1 LTARIYLA
9 FSAALLVACS
19 ARGVPTEVPTEA
31 GRHRAALASV
41 TVANETSLLLEIA
54 FRTAV
59 PPVQEIVIGRVAPG
73 SKVAMAPV
81 PGGEPIIMIARRD
94 DGAEYQSK
102 IQSFPLDGVVLWS
115 IPKSATF
122 VVPAQSK

>member
-1 LTARIYLA
+1 MIRKLLMVLATTAA
-9 FSAALLVACS
+9 GCG
-19 ARGVPTEVPTEA
+19 ARTVPTETPTEP

-41 TVANETSLLLEIA
+41 TVVNETSLLLEIA

-81 PGGEPIIMIARRD
+81 PGGEPIVMIARRD

-102 IQSFPLDGVVLWS
+102 IQSFPLDGVVVWT

-122 VVPAQSK
+122 VVPAKPK